1 MQTSDSKNSSC
12 NHQYKKLDS
21 KRYICQICKQEVSL
35 RGYIKY
41 LRKKE
46 NQDMEKDISF
56 ENTALRSE
64 IYSDSQRTYERNIKI
79 SDSKALQ
86 DPMIK
91 GKYERIK
98 TLNKWFRDYES
109 DFTEQKKTIELL
121 KSHGIGMNID
131 STKFRGIKERYL
143 RFNKYHRQSYQNMI
157 IIFLAIV
164 WMTIKDTTNIRIEEF
179 IEVSKELGHKIN
191 KKMLNNAMLKI
202 KRTEKMLTKGPLNLE
217 QEIKDRIKIVFQKD
231 VNNIPYEKVQ
241 EHFTDKFQFEKL
253 RIDMLLLA
261 DKILKLIPYADIQN
275 LNYKAFTAGLIY
287 YIGQTLDNKKII
299 TQSLIESATKFSST
313 TIRKK
318 FHVLKEIL
326 GDPHKFNI

>member
-1 MQTSDSKNSSC
+1 MPTSNSKNSIC
-12 NHQYKKLDS
+12 DHNYIKKDS
-21 KRYICQICKQEVSL
+21 KRYICQICKKKVSVRGFLKFL
-35 RGYIKY
+35 REKD
-41 LRKKE
+41 
-46 NQDMEKDISF
+46 NQDMEKHISF
-56 ENTALRSE
+56 EKTTSQSG
-64 IYSDSQRTYERNIKI
+64 IYSDSQRNYERNIKI

-121 KSHGIGMNID
+121 KSHGVGLNID
-131 STKFRGIKERYL
+131 SAKYRGIKEIYL
-143 RFNKYHRQSYQNMI
+143 RFNKYHRHSYQNMI
-157 IIFLAIV
+157 IIFLAII
-164 WMTIKDTTNIRIEEF
+164 WMEIKETTNIRIEEF
-179 IEVSKELGHKIN
+179 IKVSKELGHKIN
-191 KKMLNNAMLKI
+191 KKMLSNAMLKI
-202 KRTEKMLTKGPLNLE
+202 KRTEKMLNKSSVNLE

-231 VNNIPYEKVQ
+231 VNNISYESIHH
-241 EHFTDKFQFEKL
+241 HFTDKFQFEKL

-261 DKILKLIPYADIQN
+261 DKILKIIPYKYIQN

-287 YIGQTLDNKKII
+287 YIGQTLDNKKIF

-318 FHVLKEIL
+318 FNGLKDIL
-326 GDPHKFNI
+326 GDPQKFNI